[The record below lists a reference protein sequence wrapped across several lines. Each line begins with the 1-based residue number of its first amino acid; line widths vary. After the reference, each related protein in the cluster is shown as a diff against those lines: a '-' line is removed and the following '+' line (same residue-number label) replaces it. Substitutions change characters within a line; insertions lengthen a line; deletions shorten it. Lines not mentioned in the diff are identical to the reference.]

1 VTDTRDVFPDAMP
14 DIPLDD
20 LPEPLVPGGFWEPES
35 DITLAPAPPEPDY
48 ESMVRSALMATL
60 AVLVGKV
67 AWVLLIANFI
77 GVPIGIR
84 FWLGFVPY
92 FALELQQAHTFTTI
106 ITVSGIGMAFVA
118 VVLMAWPLIRPGWSR
133 LQIWGRAVALAVTLE
148 TWLLEVLRHVLDPP
162 ILRWDLAWI
171 TVVEVAAG
179 AALVFLSL
187 KQPGLLADTT
197 RQSAERLPSE
207 APTEDTP

>member
-1 VTDTRDVFPDAMP
+1 MP
-14 DIPLDD
+14 NIPLDD

-35 DITLAPAPPEPDY
+35 DITLMLPAEEPDY

-60 AVLVGKV
+60 AVLASKV

-84 FWLGFVPY
+84 FFGGFIPY

-106 ITVSGIGMAFVA
+106 ITISGIGMAFTA
-118 VVLMAWPLIRPGWSR
+118 VVLMAWPLIRAGWSR
-133 LQIWGRAVALAVTLE
+133 LQIIGRAVALAIALE
-148 TWLLEVLRHVLDPP
+148 TWLLEVFRHVIDPP

-171 TVVEVAAG
+171 TVVEVLAG
-179 AALVFLSL
+179 VALLFLAL
-187 KQPGLLADTT
+187 KQPGLLADT
-197 RQSAERLPSE
+197 RKQSAERLPVV
-207 APTEDTP
+207 ATTEESP